1 MVLLIIWGFSN
12 RCFLEEEEED
22 FEDDDDDDDLIV
34 FLWVDFPL
42 CFTLLKLLE
51 NNLANNAHLIS
62 FVG

>member
-1 MVLLIIWGFSN
+1 M
-12 RCFLEEEEED
+12 FLEEEED

-34 FLWVDFPL
+34 FMSWFPL